1 MIKNQGTY
9 VSVKVKNNDEF
20 YNWFLSQGV
29 EPLNKSDL
37 HCTIAYS
44 KKEFERIPNK
54 KEIIINPNQLMKIEP
69 LGDEGAIVLKFN
81 SDEMQNRFDECIK
94 SGATFD
100 YDSYKPHITITYNG
114 KGLDLSSLKLP
125 NFNIVL
131 NDETV
136 EPLDLEWKSK
146 ISNDKLVFKDSYN
159 DFTKYI
165 DEDTGFLH
173 INGVVA
179 RTGLQSYLGA
189 ELGDMENPTTMFN
202 VYRPREEVLKEESL
216 STYANAPITD
226 DHPNTFVT
234 VDNASELIK
243 GSVASYETYNKD
255 GIDYIKAQI
264 VVTDKDLINKV
275 INGKMEL
282 SAGYSQNLVKEKGEF
297 EGVTY
302 DYIQTNIKINHVAL
316 VDSARCGQECK
327 LVFDSNSIIVS
338 ENITKGIDSMEKQEE
353 IKTPD
358 AELPFDIKELAMQV
372 AEFLKMEK
380 TEEEEMIDE
389 KMPLEEETKNVDS
402 LIDAKVDALLTAK
415 ELGLNV
421 NSSDSVVDIKKAII
435 ATKSD
440 MALDGVCDAGI
451 DTAYKMVKSQIAKDS
466 LKQEEIKKSQSNAF
480 DGLKHGANDSKFAD
494 LKDKEI

>member
-1 MIKNQGTY
+1 MITN
-9 VSVKVKNNDEF
+9 
-20 YNWFLSQGV
+20 
-29 EPLNKSDL
+29 
-37 HCTIAYS
+37 
-44 KKEFERIPNK
+44 
-54 KEIIINPNQLMKIEP
+54 
-69 LGDEGAIVLKFN
+69 
-81 SDEMQNRFDECIK
+81 
-94 SGATFD
+94 
-100 YDSYKPHITITYNG
+100 YKLT
-114 KGLDLSSLKLP
+114 
-125 NFNIVL
+125 
-131 NDETV
+131 
-136 EPLDLEWKSK
+136 
-146 ISNDKLVFKDSYN
+146 FKDSYS
-159 DFTKYI
+159 DFTSFI
-165 DEDTGFLH
+165 DEDSGFLR
-173 INGVVA
+173 INGIVA
-179 RTGLQSYLGA
+179 RTGLQPYIGA
-189 ELGDMENPTTMFN
+189 ELGDMENPTVVFN

-234 VDNASELIK
+234 VDNATELIK

-297 EGVTY
+297 GGVTY

-327 LVFDSNSIIVS
+327 LVFDSNSIIVD
-338 ENITKGIDSMEKQEE
+338 ENTLKGIDSMEEKEE

-358 AELPFDIKELAMQV
+358 AEMPFDIKELAKQV
-372 AEFLKMEK
+372 AELLKMEK
-380 TEEEEMIDE
+380 AEEEVIDE
-389 KMPLEEETKNVDS
+389 KMPKEEETKNIDS

-421 NSSDSVVDIKKAII
+421 KSSDSVVDIKKAII

-440 MALDGVCDAGI
+440 MALEGVCDAGI

-466 LKQEEIKKSQSNAF
+466 LKQEEIKKSQSSAF
-480 DGLKHGANDSKFAD
+480 DGLKHGANDNKFAD

>member
-1 MIKNQGTY
+1 MIKQ
-9 VSVKVKNNDEF
+9 
-20 YNWFLSQGV
+20 
-29 EPLNKSDL
+29 
-37 HCTIAYS
+37 TI
-44 KKEFERIPNK
+44 
-54 KEIIINPNQLMKIEP
+54 
-69 LGDEGAIVLKFN
+69 LK
-81 SDEMQNRFDECIK
+81 D
-94 SGATFD
+94 TF
-100 YDSYKPHITITYNG
+100 
-114 KGLDLSSLKLP
+114 
-125 NFNIVL
+125 
-131 NDETV
+131 
-136 EPLDLEWKSK
+136 
-146 ISNDKLVFKDSYN
+146 N
-159 DFTKYI
+159 DFTKHI

-179 RTGLQSYLGA
+179 RTGLQPYMGA
-189 ELGDMENPTTMFN
+189 ELGNMEEPTAMFN
-202 VYRPREEVLKEESL
+202 VYRPRDEVLKEESL

-234 VDNASELIK
+234 VDNATELIK

-327 LVFDSNSIIVS
+327 LVFDSNSIIVD
-338 ENITKGIDSMEKQEE
+338 ENTLKGIDSMEEKEE

-358 AELPFDIKELAMQV
+358 AEMPFDIKELAKQV
-372 AEFLKMEK
+372 AELLKMEK
-380 TEEEEMIDE
+380 SEEETMIDE
-389 KMPLEEETKNVDS
+389 KMPEEETKNIDS
-402 LIDAKVDALLTAK
+402 LIDAKVDALLVAK

-421 NSSDSVVDIKKAII
+421 KSSDSVVDIKKAII

-466 LKQEEIKKSQSNAF
+466 LKQEEIKKSQSSAF
-480 DGLKHGANDSKFAD
+480 DGLKHGANDNKFAD

>member
-1 MIKNQGTY
+1 MIKQ
-9 VSVKVKNNDEF
+9 F
-20 YNWFLSQGV
+20 
-29 EPLNKSDL
+29 
-37 HCTIAYS
+37 
-44 KKEFERIPNK
+44 
-54 KEIIINPNQLMKIEP
+54 IIK
-69 LGDEGAIVLKFN
+69 D
-81 SDEMQNRFDECIK
+81 
-94 SGATFD
+94 TF
-100 YDSYKPHITITYNG
+100 
-114 KGLDLSSLKLP
+114 
-125 NFNIVL
+125 
-131 NDETV
+131 
-136 EPLDLEWKSK
+136 
-146 ISNDKLVFKDSYN
+146 N
-159 DFTKYI
+159 DFSKHI
-165 DEDTGFLH
+165 DEDSGFLH

-179 RTGLQSYLGA
+179 RTGLQPYMGA
-189 ELGDMENPTTMFN
+189 ELGDMENPTNIFN
-202 VYRPREEVLKEESL
+202 VYRPRDEVLKEESL
-216 STYANAPITD
+216 STYSNAPITD

-234 VDNASELIK
+234 VDNATELIK

-255 GIDYIKAQI
+255 GIDYIKAKI

-282 SAGYSQNLVKEKGEF
+282 SAGYSQTLVKEKGEF
-297 EGVTY
+297 EGVGY

-327 LVFDSNSIIVS
+327 LVFDSNSIIVD
-338 ENITKGIDSMEKQEE
+338 ENTLKGIDSMEKEEE

-358 AELPFDIKELAMQV
+358 AEMPFDIKELAKQV
-372 AEFLKMEK
+372 AELLKMEK
-380 TEEEEMIDE
+380 AEETMIDE
-389 KMPLEEETKNVDS
+389 EMPKEEETKNIDS
-402 LIDAKVDALLTAK
+402 LIDAKVDALLVAK

>member
-1 MIKNQGTY
+1 MIKQ
-9 VSVKVKNNDEF
+9 
-20 YNWFLSQGV
+20 
-29 EPLNKSDL
+29 
-37 HCTIAYS
+37 TI
-44 KKEFERIPNK
+44 
-54 KEIIINPNQLMKIEP
+54 
-69 LGDEGAIVLKFN
+69 LK
-81 SDEMQNRFDECIK
+81 D
-94 SGATFD
+94 TF
-100 YDSYKPHITITYNG
+100 
-114 KGLDLSSLKLP
+114 
-125 NFNIVL
+125 
-131 NDETV
+131 
-136 EPLDLEWKSK
+136 
-146 ISNDKLVFKDSYN
+146 N

-165 DEDTGFLH
+165 DEDSGFLH

-179 RTGLQSYLGA
+179 RSGIQVYSNA
-189 ELGDMENPTTMFN
+189 EVGDYNEPLKMVN

-234 VDNASELIK
+234 VDNATELIK
-243 GSVASYETYNKD
+243 GSVASYKTYNKD

-297 EGVTY
+297 KGVTY
-302 DYIQTNIKINHVAL
+302 DYIQTNIKINHIAL

-327 LVFDSNSIIVS
+327 LVFDSNSIIVD
-338 ENITKGIDSMEKQEE
+338 ENTITKGKTMVIKIGDSDFEVADSVAEHIKSLETKYKDACEETIKKDEDMEKLKAEKEEE
-353 IKTPD
+353 IADVKKST
-358 AELPFDIKELAMQV
+358 
-372 AEFLKMEK
+372 
-380 TEEEEMIDE
+380 
-389 KMPLEEETKNVDS
+389 DS
-402 LIDAKVDALLTAK
+402 KIDALLTAK

-421 NSSDSVVDIKKAII
+421 KSSDSVVDIKKAII

-451 DTAYKMVKSQIAKDS
+451 DTAYKMVKSQIVKDS
-466 LKQEEIKKSQSNAF
+466 LKQEEIKKSQSSAF

>member
-1 MIKNQGTY
+1 
-9 VSVKVKNNDEF
+9 
-20 YNWFLSQGV
+20 
-29 EPLNKSDL
+29 
-37 HCTIAYS
+37 
-44 KKEFERIPNK
+44 
-54 KEIIINPNQLMKIEP
+54 MK
-69 LGDEGAIVLKFN
+69 DK
-81 SDEMQNRFDECIK
+81 
-94 SGATFD
+94 
-100 YDSYKPHITITYNG
+100 
-114 KGLDLSSLKLP
+114 
-125 NFNIVL
+125 NIVF
-131 NDETV
+131 
-136 EPLDLEWKSK
+136 
-146 ISNDKLVFKDSYN
+146 FKDGFQ
-159 DFTKYI
+159 DFTSFI
-165 DEDTGFLH
+165 DEDTGFLR
-173 INGVVA
+173 INGIVA
-179 RTGLQSYLGA
+179 RSGIQVYSNA
-189 ELGDMENPTTMFN
+189 EVGDYNEPLKMVN

-234 VDNASELIK
+234 VDNATELIK

-297 EGVTY
+297 EGITY

-327 LVFDSNSIIVS
+327 LVFDSNSIIVD
-338 ENITKGIDSMEKQEE
+338 ENTITKGKTMVIKIGDSDFEVADSVAKHIKSLETKYKDACEETIKKDEDMEKLKAEKEEE
-353 IKTPD
+353 IADVKKST
-358 AELPFDIKELAMQV
+358 
-372 AEFLKMEK
+372 
-380 TEEEEMIDE
+380 
-389 KMPLEEETKNVDS
+389 DS
-402 LIDAKVDALLTAK
+402 KIDALLTAK

-421 NSSDSVVDIKKAII
+421 KSSDSVVDIKKAII

-466 LKQEEIKKSQSNAF
+466 LKQEEIKKSQTNAF
-480 DGLKHGANDSKFAD
+480 DGLKHGANDNKFAD

>member
-1 MIKNQGTY
+1 M
-9 VSVKVKNNDEF
+9 KV
-20 YNWFLSQGV
+20 
-29 EPLNKSDL
+29 
-37 HCTIAYS
+37 T
-44 KKEFERIPNK
+44 
-54 KEIIINPNQLMKIEP
+54 
-69 LGDEGAIVLKFN
+69 LK
-81 SDEMQNRFDECIK
+81 D
-94 SGATFD
+94 TF
-100 YDSYKPHITITYNG
+100 
-114 KGLDLSSLKLP
+114 
-125 NFNIVL
+125 
-131 NDETV
+131 
-136 EPLDLEWKSK
+136 
-146 ISNDKLVFKDSYN
+146 N

-179 RTGLQSYLGA
+179 RTGLQPYMGA
-189 ELGDMENPTTMFN
+189 ELGDTENPTVMFN

-216 STYANAPITD
+216 STYTNAPITD

-234 VDNASELIK
+234 VDNATELIK
-243 GSVASYETYNKD
+243 GSVGSYETYNKD

-264 VVTDKDLINKV
+264 VVTDKELINKV

-282 SAGYSQNLVKEKGEF
+282 SAGYSQDLVKEKGEF

-327 LVFDSNSIIVS
+327 LVFDNNSKIVD
-338 ENITKGIDSMEKQEE
+338 ENTLKGIDSMEEEKE

-358 AELPFDIKELAMQV
+358 AEMPFDIKELAKQV
-372 AEFLKMEK
+372 AELLKMEK
-380 TEEEEMIDE
+380 AEEEVIDE
-389 KMPLEEETKNVDS
+389 KMPEKEETKNIDS

-415 ELGLNV
+415 ELGLNIK
-421 NSSDSVVDIKKAII
+421 SSDSVVDIKKAII

-480 DGLKHGANDSKFAD
+480 DGLKHGADVKSFAD

>member
-1 MIKNQGTY
+1 MTKQ
-9 VSVKVKNNDEF
+9 
-20 YNWFLSQGV
+20 
-29 EPLNKSDL
+29 
-37 HCTIAYS
+37 TI
-44 KKEFERIPNK
+44 
-54 KEIIINPNQLMKIEP
+54 
-69 LGDEGAIVLKFN
+69 LK
-81 SDEMQNRFDECIK
+81 D
-94 SGATFD
+94 TF
-100 YDSYKPHITITYNG
+100 
-114 KGLDLSSLKLP
+114 
-125 NFNIVL
+125 
-131 NDETV
+131 
-136 EPLDLEWKSK
+136 
-146 ISNDKLVFKDSYN
+146 N

-165 DEDTGFLH
+165 DEDSGFLH

-179 RTGLQSYLGA
+179 RTGLQPYMGA
-189 ELGDMENPTTMFN
+189 ELGNTEEPTAMFN

-234 VDNASELIK
+234 VDNAAELIK

-255 GIDYIKAQI
+255 EIDYIKAKI

-297 EGVTY
+297 EGIIY
-302 DYIQTNIKINHVAL
+302 DYIQTNIKINHIAL

-327 LVFDSNSIIVS
+327 LVFDFNSTIVG
-338 ENITKGIDSMEKQEE
+338 ENTLKGIDSMEEKEK

-358 AELPFDIKELAMQV
+358 AEMPFDIKELAKQV
-372 AEFLKMEK
+372 AELLKMEK
-380 TEEEEMIDE
+380 AEEEVIDE
-389 KMPLEEETKNVDS
+389 EILKEEETKNIDS
-402 LIDAKVDALLTAK
+402 LIDAKVDALLVAK

-421 NSSDSVVDIKKAII
+421 KSSDSVVGIKKAII

-440 MALDGVCDAGI
+440 MVLDGVCDAGI
-451 DTAYKMVKSQIAKDS
+451 DTAYKMVKSQIVKDS
-466 LKQEEIKKSQSNAF
+466 LKQEEIKKSQSSAF

>member
-1 MIKNQGTY
+1 M
-9 VSVKVKNNDEF
+9 KV
-20 YNWFLSQGV
+20 
-29 EPLNKSDL
+29 
-37 HCTIAYS
+37 I
-44 KKEFERIPNK
+44 
-54 KEIIINPNQLMKIEP
+54 
-69 LGDEGAIVLKFN
+69 LK
-81 SDEMQNRFDECIK
+81 D
-94 SGATFD
+94 TF
-100 YDSYKPHITITYNG
+100 
-114 KGLDLSSLKLP
+114 
-125 NFNIVL
+125 
-131 NDETV
+131 
-136 EPLDLEWKSK
+136 
-146 ISNDKLVFKDSYN
+146 N

-165 DEDTGFLH
+165 DEDSGFLH

-179 RTGLQSYLGA
+179 RTGLQLYMGA
-189 ELGDMENPTTMFN
+189 ELENMEEPTAMFN

-234 VDNASELIK
+234 VDNATELIK

-282 SAGYSQNLVKEKGEF
+282 SAGYSQKLVKEKGEF

-327 LVFDSNSIIVS
+327 LVFDSNSIIVD
-338 ENITKGIDSMEKQEE
+338 ENTLKGIDSMEEKEE

-358 AELPFDIKELAMQV
+358 AEMPFDIKELAKQV
-372 AEFLKMEK
+372 AELLKMEK
-380 TEEEEMIDE
+380 AEEEVIDE
-389 KMPLEEETKNVDS
+389 EMPKEEETKNIDS
-402 LIDAKVDALLTAK
+402 LIDAKVDALLVAK

-421 NSSDSVVDIKKAII
+421 KSSDSVVDIKKAII

-466 LKQEEIKKSQSNAF
+466 LKQEEIKKSQSSAF
-480 DGLKHGANDSKFAD
+480 DGLKHGANDNKFAD

>member
-1 MIKNQGTY
+1 MPQKLESCVTQVMARGKTE
-9 VSVKVKNNDEF
+9 SE
-20 YNWFLSQGV
+20 
-29 EPLNKSDL
+29 
-37 HCTIAYS
+37 AY
-44 KKEFERIPNK
+44 
-54 KEIIINPNQLMKIEP
+54 
-69 LGDEGAIVLKFN
+69 AICN
-81 SDEMQNRFDECIK
+81 
-94 SGATFD
+94 A
-100 YDSYKPHITITYNG
+100 
-114 KGLDLSSLKLP
+114 SL
-125 NFNIVL
+125 
-131 NDETV
+131 
-136 EPLDLEWKSK
+136 
-146 ISNDKLVFKDSYN
+146 NDKLIFKDSYN

-179 RTGLQSYLGA
+179 RTGLQPYMGA
-189 ELGDMENPTTMFN
+189 ELGNMEEPTAMFN

-234 VDNASELIK
+234 VDNATELIK

-327 LVFDSNSIIVS
+327 LVFDSNSIIVY
-338 ENITKGIDSMEKQEE
+338 ENTLKGIDSMEEKEE

-358 AELPFDIKELAMQV
+358 AEMPFDIKELVKQV
-372 AEFLKMEK
+372 AELLKMEK
-380 TEEEEMIDE
+380 AEETMIDE
-389 KMPLEEETKNVDS
+389 KMPKEKETKNIDS
-402 LIDAKVDALLTAK
+402 LIDAKVDALLVAK

-421 NSSDSVVDIKKAII
+421 KSSDSVVDIKKAII

-466 LKQEEIKKSQSNAF
+466 LKQEEIKKSQTNAF
-480 DGLKHGANDSKFAD
+480 DGLKHGANDNKFAD

>member
-1 MIKNQGTY
+1 MIKQ
-9 VSVKVKNNDEF
+9 
-20 YNWFLSQGV
+20 
-29 EPLNKSDL
+29 
-37 HCTIAYS
+37 TI
-44 KKEFERIPNK
+44 
-54 KEIIINPNQLMKIEP
+54 
-69 LGDEGAIVLKFN
+69 LK
-81 SDEMQNRFDECIK
+81 D
-94 SGATFD
+94 TF
-100 YDSYKPHITITYNG
+100 
-114 KGLDLSSLKLP
+114 
-125 NFNIVL
+125 
-131 NDETV
+131 
-136 EPLDLEWKSK
+136 
-146 ISNDKLVFKDSYN
+146 N
-159 DFTKYI
+159 DFTKHI

-179 RTGLQSYLGA
+179 RTGLQPYMGA
-189 ELGDMENPTTMFN
+189 ELGNMEEPTAMFN
-202 VYRPREEVLKEESL
+202 VYRPRDEVLKEESL

-234 VDNASELIK
+234 VDNATELIK

-327 LVFDSNSIIVS
+327 LVFDSNSIIVD
-338 ENITKGIDSMEKQEE
+338 ENTLKGIDSMEEKEE

-358 AELPFDIKELAMQV
+358 AEMPFDIKELAKQV
-372 AEFLKMEK
+372 AELLKMEK
-380 TEEEEMIDE
+380 SEEETMIDE
-389 KMPLEEETKNVDS
+389 KMPEEETKNIDS
-402 LIDAKVDALLTAK
+402 LIDAKVDALLVAK

-421 NSSDSVVDIKKAII
+421 KSSDSVVDIKKAII

-466 LKQEEIKKSQSNAF
+466 LKQEEIKKSQTNAF
-480 DGLKHGANDSKFAD
+480 DGLKHGANDNKFAD

>member
-1 MIKNQGTY
+1 MIKQ
-9 VSVKVKNNDEF
+9 
-20 YNWFLSQGV
+20 
-29 EPLNKSDL
+29 
-37 HCTIAYS
+37 TI
-44 KKEFERIPNK
+44 
-54 KEIIINPNQLMKIEP
+54 
-69 LGDEGAIVLKFN
+69 LK
-81 SDEMQNRFDECIK
+81 D
-94 SGATFD
+94 TF
-100 YDSYKPHITITYNG
+100 
-114 KGLDLSSLKLP
+114 
-125 NFNIVL
+125 
-131 NDETV
+131 
-136 EPLDLEWKSK
+136 
-146 ISNDKLVFKDSYN
+146 N
-159 DFTKYI
+159 DFTKHI

-179 RTGLQSYLGA
+179 RTGLQPYMGA
-189 ELGDMENPTTMFN
+189 ELGNMEEPTAMFN
-202 VYRPREEVLKEESL
+202 VYRPRDEVLKEESL

-234 VDNASELIK
+234 VDNATELIK

-264 VVTDKDLINKV
+264 VVTDKELINKV

-327 LVFDSNSIIVS
+327 LVFDSNSIIVD
-338 ENITKGIDSMEKQEE
+338 ENTLKGIDSMEEKEE

-358 AELPFDIKELAMQV
+358 AEMPFDIKELAKQV
-372 AEFLKMEK
+372 AELLKMEK
-380 TEEEEMIDE
+380 SEEETMIDE
-389 KMPLEEETKNVDS
+389 KMPEEETKNIDS
-402 LIDAKVDALLTAK
+402 LIDAKVDALLVAK

-421 NSSDSVVDIKKAII
+421 KSSDSVVDIKKAII

-466 LKQEEIKKSQSNAF
+466 LKQEEIKKSQSSAF
-480 DGLKHGANDSKFAD
+480 DGLKHGANDNKFAD

>member
-1 MIKNQGTY
+1 MIKQ
-9 VSVKVKNNDEF
+9 
-20 YNWFLSQGV
+20 
-29 EPLNKSDL
+29 
-37 HCTIAYS
+37 TI
-44 KKEFERIPNK
+44 
-54 KEIIINPNQLMKIEP
+54 
-69 LGDEGAIVLKFN
+69 LK
-81 SDEMQNRFDECIK
+81 D
-94 SGATFD
+94 TF
-100 YDSYKPHITITYNG
+100 
-114 KGLDLSSLKLP
+114 
-125 NFNIVL
+125 
-131 NDETV
+131 
-136 EPLDLEWKSK
+136 
-146 ISNDKLVFKDSYN
+146 N

-165 DEDTGFLH
+165 DEDSGFLH

-179 RTGLQSYLGA
+179 RTGLQPYMGA
-189 ELGDMENPTTMFN
+189 ELGNMEEPTAMFN
-202 VYRPREEVLKEESL
+202 VYRPRDEVLKEESL

-234 VDNASELIK
+234 VDNATELIK

-264 VVTDKDLINKV
+264 VVTDKELINKV

-327 LVFDSNSIIVS
+327 LVFDSNSIIVD
-338 ENITKGIDSMEKQEE
+338 ENTLKGIDSMEEKEE

-358 AELPFDIKELAMQV
+358 AEMPFDIKELAKQV
-372 AEFLKMEK
+372 AELLKMEK
-380 TEEEEMIDE
+380 SEEETMIDE
-389 KMPLEEETKNVDS
+389 KMPEEETKNIDS
-402 LIDAKVDALLTAK
+402 LIDAKVDALLVAK

-421 NSSDSVVDIKKAII
+421 KSSDSVVDIKKAII

-480 DGLKHGANDSKFAD
+480 DGLKHGANDNKFAD

>member
-1 MIKNQGTY
+1 MIKQ
-9 VSVKVKNNDEF
+9 
-20 YNWFLSQGV
+20 
-29 EPLNKSDL
+29 
-37 HCTIAYS
+37 TI
-44 KKEFERIPNK
+44 
-54 KEIIINPNQLMKIEP
+54 
-69 LGDEGAIVLKFN
+69 LK
-81 SDEMQNRFDECIK
+81 D
-94 SGATFD
+94 TF
-100 YDSYKPHITITYNG
+100 
-114 KGLDLSSLKLP
+114 
-125 NFNIVL
+125 
-131 NDETV
+131 
-136 EPLDLEWKSK
+136 
-146 ISNDKLVFKDSYN
+146 N
-159 DFTKYI
+159 DFTKHI

-179 RTGLQSYLGA
+179 RTGLQPYMGA
-189 ELGDMENPTTMFN
+189 ELGNMEEPTAMFN
-202 VYRPREEVLKEESL
+202 VYRPRDEVLKEESL

-234 VDNASELIK
+234 VDNATELIK

-282 SAGYSQNLVKEKGEF
+282 SAGYSQKKKKKKGEF

-327 LVFDSNSIIVS
+327 LVFDSNSIIVD
-338 ENITKGIDSMEKQEE
+338 ENTLKGIDSMEEKEE

-358 AELPFDIKELAMQV
+358 AEMPFDIKELAKQV
-372 AEFLKMEK
+372 AELKK
-380 TEEEEMIDE
+380 KKKSEEETMIDE
-389 KMPLEEETKNVDS
+389 KMPEEETKNIDS
-402 LIDAKVDALLTAK
+402 LIDAKVDALLVAK

-421 NSSDSVVDIKKAII
+421 KSSDSVVDIKKAII

-466 LKQEEIKKSQSNAF
+466 LKQEEIKKSQTNAF
-480 DGLKHGANDSKFAD
+480 DGLKHGANDNKFAD

>member
-1 MIKNQGTY
+1 MIKQ
-9 VSVKVKNNDEF
+9 
-20 YNWFLSQGV
+20 
-29 EPLNKSDL
+29 
-37 HCTIAYS
+37 TI
-44 KKEFERIPNK
+44 
-54 KEIIINPNQLMKIEP
+54 
-69 LGDEGAIVLKFN
+69 LK
-81 SDEMQNRFDECIK
+81 D
-94 SGATFD
+94 TF
-100 YDSYKPHITITYNG
+100 
-114 KGLDLSSLKLP
+114 
-125 NFNIVL
+125 
-131 NDETV
+131 
-136 EPLDLEWKSK
+136 
-146 ISNDKLVFKDSYN
+146 N

-165 DEDTGFLH
+165 DEDSGFLH

-179 RTGLQSYLGA
+179 RTGLQPYMGA
-189 ELGDMENPTTMFN
+189 ELGNMEEPTAMFN
-202 VYRPREEVLKEESL
+202 VYRPRDEVLKEESL

-234 VDNASELIK
+234 VDNATELIK

-327 LVFDSNSIIVS
+327 LVFDSNSIIVD
-338 ENITKGIDSMEKQEE
+338 ENTLKGIDSMEEKEE

-358 AELPFDIKELAMQV
+358 AEMPFDIKELAKQV
-372 AEFLKMEK
+372 AELLKMEK
-380 TEEEEMIDE
+380 SEEETMIDE
-389 KMPLEEETKNVDS
+389 KMPEEETKNIDS
-402 LIDAKVDALLTAK
+402 LIDAKVDALLVAK

-421 NSSDSVVDIKKAII
+421 KSSDSVVDIKKAII

-466 LKQEEIKKSQSNAF
+466 LKQEEIKKSQSSAF
-480 DGLKHGANDSKFAD
+480 DGLKHGANDNKFAD

>member
-1 MIKNQGTY
+1 MIT
-9 VSVKVKNNDEF
+9 
-20 YNWFLSQGV
+20 
-29 EPLNKSDL
+29 
-37 HCTIAYS
+37 
-44 KKEFERIPNK
+44 
-54 KEIIINPNQLMKIEP
+54 
-69 LGDEGAIVLKFN
+69 
-81 SDEMQNRFDECIK
+81 
-94 SGATFD
+94 
-100 YDSYKPHITITYNG
+100 
-114 KGLDLSSLKLP
+114 
-125 NFNIVL
+125 
-131 NDETV
+131 
-136 EPLDLEWKSK
+136 
-146 ISNDKLVFKDSYN
+146 NDKLTFKDSYS
-159 DFTKYI
+159 DFTSFI
-165 DEDTGFLH
+165 DEDSGFLR
-173 INGVVA
+173 INGIVA
-179 RTGLQSYLGA
+179 RTGIQVYSNA
-189 ELGDMENPTTMFN
+189 EVGDYNEPLKMVN
-202 VYRPREEVLKEESL
+202 VYRPRDEVLKEESL

-234 VDNASELIK
+234 VDNATELIK

-327 LVFDSNSIIVS
+327 LVFDSNSIIVD
-338 ENITKGIDSMEKQEE
+338 ENTLKGIDSMEEKEE

-358 AELPFDIKELAMQV
+358 AEMPFDIKELAKQV
-372 AEFLKMEK
+372 AELLKMEK
-380 TEEEEMIDE
+380 TEEETMIDE
-389 KMPLEEETKNVDS
+389 KMPEEETKNIDS
-402 LIDAKVDALLTAK
+402 LIDAKVDALLVAK
-415 ELGLNV
+415 ELGLKV
-421 NSSDSVVDIKKAII
+421 SSADSVVDIKKAII

-466 LKQEEIKKSQSNAF
+466 LKQEEIKKSQSSAF
-480 DGLKHGANDSKFAD
+480 DGLKHGANDNKFAD

>member
-1 MIKNQGTY
+1 MIKQ
-9 VSVKVKNNDEF
+9 
-20 YNWFLSQGV
+20 
-29 EPLNKSDL
+29 
-37 HCTIAYS
+37 TI
-44 KKEFERIPNK
+44 
-54 KEIIINPNQLMKIEP
+54 
-69 LGDEGAIVLKFN
+69 LK
-81 SDEMQNRFDECIK
+81 D
-94 SGATFD
+94 TF
-100 YDSYKPHITITYNG
+100 
-114 KGLDLSSLKLP
+114 
-125 NFNIVL
+125 
-131 NDETV
+131 
-136 EPLDLEWKSK
+136 
-146 ISNDKLVFKDSYN
+146 N
-159 DFTKYI
+159 DFTKHI

-179 RTGLQSYLGA
+179 RTGLQPYMGA
-189 ELGDMENPTTMFN
+189 ELGNMEEPTAMFN
-202 VYRPREEVLKEESL
+202 VYRPRDEVLKEESL

-234 VDNASELIK
+234 VDNATELIK

-297 EGVTY
+297 EGITY

-327 LVFDSNSIIVS
+327 LVFDSNSIIVD
-338 ENITKGIDSMEKQEE
+338 ENTLKGIDSMEEKEE

-358 AELPFDIKELAMQV
+358 AEMPFDIKELAKQV
-372 AEFLKMEK
+372 AELLKMEK
-380 TEEEEMIDE
+380 SEEETMIDE
-389 KMPLEEETKNVDS
+389 KMPEEETKNIDS
-402 LIDAKVDALLTAK
+402 LIDAKVDALLVAK

-421 NSSDSVVDIKKAII
+421 KSSDSVVDIKKAII

-466 LKQEEIKKSQSNAF
+466 LKQEEIKKSQTNAF
-480 DGLKHGANDSKFAD
+480 DGLKHGANDNKFAD

>member
-1 MIKNQGTY
+1 MPKKLESCVTQVMAQGKTE
-9 VSVKVKNNDEF
+9 SE
-20 YNWFLSQGV
+20 
-29 EPLNKSDL
+29 
-37 HCTIAYS
+37 AY
-44 KKEFERIPNK
+44 
-54 KEIIINPNQLMKIEP
+54 
-69 LGDEGAIVLKFN
+69 AICN
-81 SDEMQNRFDECIK
+81 
-94 SGATFD
+94 A
-100 YDSYKPHITITYNG
+100 
-114 KGLDLSSLKLP
+114 SL
-125 NFNIVL
+125 
-131 NDETV
+131 
-136 EPLDLEWKSK
+136 
-146 ISNDKLVFKDSYN
+146 NDKLVFKDSYN

-165 DEDTGFLH
+165 DEDSGFLH

-179 RTGLQSYLGA
+179 RTGIQVYSNA
-189 ELGDMENPTTMFN
+189 EVGDYNEPLKMVN

-234 VDNASELIK
+234 VDNATELIK

-297 EGVTY
+297 EGITY
-302 DYIQTNIKINHVAL
+302 EYIQTNIKINHVAL

-327 LVFDSNSIIVS
+327 LVFDSNSIIVD
-338 ENITKGIDSMEKQEE
+338 ENTLKGIDSMEEKEE

-358 AELPFDIKELAMQV
+358 AEMPFDIKELAKQV
-372 AEFLKMEK
+372 AELLKMEK

-389 KMPLEEETKNVDS
+389 KMPEEETKNIDS
-402 LIDAKVDALLTAK
+402 LIDAKVDALLVAK

-421 NSSDSVVDIKKAII
+421 KSSDSVVDIKKAII

-466 LKQEEIKKSQSNAF
+466 LKQEEIKKSQSIAF
-480 DGLKHGANDSKFAD
+480 DGLKHGANDNKFAD